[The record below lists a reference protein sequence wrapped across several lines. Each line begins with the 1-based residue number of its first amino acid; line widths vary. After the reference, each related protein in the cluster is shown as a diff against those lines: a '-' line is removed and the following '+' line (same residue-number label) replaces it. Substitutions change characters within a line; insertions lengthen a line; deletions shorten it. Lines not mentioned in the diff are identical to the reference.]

1 MTFHEDMKY
10 WVWLQRAAGKGANLE
25 RLLSPFGGDVRA
37 LYEADPGERER
48 LLRETPSESAG
59 WVREEARGA
68 GMRGGWM
75 RDGWRARKYCPAGRR
90 ESPPRKRND
99 RSPKARYS
107 G

>member
-48 LLRETPSESAG
+48 LLRETPSESAD
-59 WVREEARGA
+59 WQREEAMAPGCSSWA
-68 GMRGGWM
+68 LPLPLTCICHSQTV
-75 RDGWRARKYCPAGRR
+75 DCPPG
-90 ESPPRKRND
+90 
-99 RSPKARYS
+99 
-107 G
+107 

>member
-1 MTFHEDMKY
+1 MTFHENMKY

-48 LLRETPSESAG
+48 LRKRVRPGRAVEFCATAG
-59 WVREEARGA
+59 GRT
-68 GMRGGWM
+68 
-75 RDGWRARKYCPAGRR
+75 ARKCYPAGREKG
-90 ESPPRKRND
+90 ESPAQERND
-99 RSPKARYS
+99 RSPKARCS